1 MAELPSDDSDIYV
14 SGDSSEECLVSD
26 QPSSSASHG
35 SRLSTSAETESNC
48 NEEVDELESI
58 DSSEYLELHTT
69 NSLQD
74 SDEDFDLDIA
84 GDSDSDVRPNYVE
97 EEVDEDEFSDAS
109 PGDFASLESVTFDL
123 LAMDRILS

>member
-1 MAELPSDDSDIYV
+1 MALQSVARRLVLNMAELPSDDSDIYV
-14 SGDSSEECLVSD
+14 SGDSSEEYLISD

-35 SRLSTSAETESNC
+35 SRLSTSAESESNC

-97 EEVDEDEFSDAS
+97 E
-109 PGDFASLESVTFDL
+109 GMSLAT
-123 LAMDRILS
+123 LALEISRLC